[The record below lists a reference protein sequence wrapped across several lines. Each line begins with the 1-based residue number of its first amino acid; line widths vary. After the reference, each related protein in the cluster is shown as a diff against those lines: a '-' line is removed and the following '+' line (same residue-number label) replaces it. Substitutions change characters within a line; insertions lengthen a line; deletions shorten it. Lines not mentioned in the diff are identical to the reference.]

1 MLHVLQSTLR
11 EHQSWL
17 LILSAMI
24 WCIGSICLFLLLQR
38 SRELTIRR
46 RRQWSVIGAVSG
58 GTAVWATHFVAML
71 GHKHQMDVRF
81 DVLLTAVSI
90 AEVIALLWAAL
101 LIVVD
106 SMDVRRCVGAGL
118 VATLGVALMHFTG
131 MAAMVSMGH
140 CRYAVEP
147 IVIAALIAAGCFCA
161 AFLTFARL
169 KGVLQVLLPAMLAM
183 VAVLVL
189 HFTAMSATTM
199 VAGPADTMRAAGLD
213 TTMLASIIV
222 FAAVTIVFLTGAA
235 VFLDRLLTDMR
246 GIADAT
252 QDGLVIIHSGRIV
265 EVNGRFATMA
275 GVDAAALVGT
285 SPDRWLSAADGLST
299 AEARTSTVEACLVG
313 DGEPARSLELAAYP
327 IEFRGRACS
336 VLSIRDLSEKKAA
349 QERIEH
355 MARHDALT
363 DLPNRSLFDERLAHG
378 IARGA
383 RDGQAVAVL
392 AIDLDRFKAVN
403 DIFGHAAGDQIL
415 RRVADLLKGTVR
427 ATDTVARIGGD
438 EFLVL
443 QVGAA
448 QPEGAHVLAQR
459 ILAEFAR
466 EMDTTRDPT
475 AVGASIGVA
484 IYPNDADTAEGLRY
498 SADIALYRAKAAG
511 RGTACFFDRDMDSA
525 VKERRALEQDLR
537 TAISYGQMHVAYQP
551 LVHTE
556 SAEISGYEA
565 LLRWTH
571 PERGEVPPDVFVPV
585 AEESGAIVALGEWI
599 MREACRAAVR
609 WDDHLILAVNVS
621 AIQFQ
626 VPNLVETVAAILRE
640 TGLSPHRL
648 ELEITES
655 VLMKD
660 RASALATLR
669 RIKSLGVGIVMDDFG
684 TGYSS
689 LSNLQNFPFDKIK
702 IDRSFVAAIEDDAAA
717 RSIIRAIVS
726 IGRSLDLAVVAEGVE
741 TAAQHR
747 MVLEEG
753 CPQAQGYL
761 FGMPSSAIVDSRI
774 NRRIA

>member
-1 MLHVLQSTLR
+1 MLRILLFSIH
-11 EHQSWL
+11 EHQPWL

-24 WCIGSICLFLLLQR
+24 GTVGSLCLFLLLQR
-38 SRELTIRR
+38 SRELTTRR
-46 RRQWSVIGAVSG
+46 RRQWSVIGAISG

-71 GHKHQMDVRF
+71 GHRHQMEVRF

-90 AEVIALLWAAL
+90 AEVIALLWVAL
-101 LIVVD
+101 LILAN
-106 SMDVRRCVGAGL
+106 SMSPLRCIGAGL
-118 VATLGVALMHFTG
+118 VAAVGVALMHFTG
-131 MAAMVSMGH
+131 MAAAISMGH
-140 CRYAVEP
+140 FRYDLGP
-147 IVIAALIAAGCFCA
+147 IAIAALVGSGCFCA
-161 AFLTFARL
+161 AFLLFARL
-169 KGVLQVLLPAMLAM
+169 QGILQVLLPALLA
-183 VAVLVL
+183 VGAVLVL

-199 VAGPADTMRAAGLD
+199 VVEHGNAARTAGLD
-213 TTMLASIIV
+213 TTMLATIIV
-222 FAAVTIVFLTGAA
+222 FASVTIVLLTAAA
-235 VFLDRLLTDMR
+235 VFLDRHLTDMR

-252 QDGLVIIHSGRIV
+252 QDGLAIVHHDRII
-265 EVNGRFATMA
+265 EVNARFAQMA
-275 GVDAAALVGT
+275 GVDAGQMIGT
-285 SPDRWLSAADGLST
+285 PPDRWLAAVDGLSIV
-299 AEARTSTVEACLVG
+299 AGRAGAVEACLVD
-313 DGEPARSLELAAYP
+313 DGEPARSLEVAAHP
-327 IEFRGRACS
+327 LEFRGRECS
-336 VLSIRDLSEKKAA
+336 VLSIRDLTEKKAA
-349 QERIEH
+349 QARIEH

-403 DIFGHAAGDQIL
+403 DIFGHSAGDQVL
-415 RRVADLLKGTVR
+415 CRVAALLKRTVR

-438 EFLVL
+438 EFMVL

-448 QPEGAHVLAQR
+448 QPEGGHALAER
-459 ILAEFAR
+459 IIAEFAR
-466 EMDTTRDPT
+466 EMDTARDPT

-484 IYPNDADTAEGLRY
+484 IYPSDADTAEGLRY
-498 SADIALYRAKAAG
+498 SADIALYRAKSAG
-511 RGTACFFDRDMDSA
+511 RGTACFFDQDMDSA
-525 VKERRALEQDLR
+525 VKDRRALEQDLR
-537 TAISYGQMHVAYQP
+537 TAVSRGQMHIAYQP

-571 PERGEVPPDVFVPV
+571 PERGDVSPEVFVPV
-585 AEESGAIVALGEWI
+585 AEESGTIVALGEWI
-599 MREACRAAVR
+599 MREACRAATQ
-609 WDDHLILAVNVS
+609 WDEHLVLAVNVS

-626 VPNLVETVAAILRE
+626 VPNLPETVASILKE
-640 TGLSPHRL
+640 TGLSPLRL

-660 RASALATLR
+660 RASALATLK
-669 RIKSLGVGIVMDDFG
+669 RIKALGVCIVMDDFG

-761 FGMPSSAIVDSRI
+761 FGMPNRSIIDSRST
-774 NRRIA
+774 RRTA